1 VKRFPEIDLAN
12 PDHFVSGTPHHW
24 FKQLRAEAP
33 VYFHPESDGGPGFWC
48 ITKYEDLKHI
58 SRNPKIF
65 SSWLG
70 GTNIP
75 DQPEESMAGLRAIM
89 LNMDPPQ
96 HVKFRRT
103 VQRSFTPKLM
113 ESMRPHVR
121 ELARRIVDQ
130 VAPKGECE
138 FVEDLAA
145 ELPLQVIC
153 EMMGVPHDDRK
164 QIFDWSNQL
173 IGFDD
178 PEYQTNPADAMQAS
192 AQMFGYAMQ
201 LAAKRLARPGDD
213 LVTRL
218 LTSEVDGHKLSE
230 LEFSSFFLL
239 LAIAGNETTRTVTCW
254 GMHSL
259 ITHPD
264 QREKVLRSPVLL
276 ESAVE
281 EILRFAPAVHYFR
294 RTTTEDTE
302 IRGQRIR
309 KGEKVAMWYPSAN
322 RDEDVFPDANR
333 FRVDRRPNPHVA
345 FGIGN
350 HFCLGANLARLELRS
365 MLDELVRRLPD
376 VELAPGT
383 RPSYTDSPFVRGV
396 ASMPV
401 VFTPEER

>member
-1 VKRFPEIDLAN
+1 MTYFPEIDLAN
-12 PDHFVSGTPHHW
+12 PDHFVAGTPHHW
-24 FKQLRAEAP
+24 FRKLRAEAP
-33 VYFHPESDGGPGFWC
+33 VYFHPEPDGGPGFWC
-48 ITKYEDLKHI
+48 ITKYEDLRLI
-58 SRNPKIF
+58 SRNPKVF

-75 DQPEESMAGLRAIM
+75 DQPEEGLAGLRAIM

-103 VQRSFTPKLM
+103 VQRSFTPKLI
-113 ESMRPHVR
+113 ESMRPHVC
-121 ELARRIVDQ
+121 ELAKRIVDG
-130 VAPKGECE
+130 VAHKGECE

-153 EMMGVPHDDRK
+153 EMMGVPQEDRRH
-164 QIFDWSNQL
+164 IFELSNRL

-178 PEYQTNPADAMQAS
+178 PEYQTSQEDAMRAS
-192 AQMFGYAMQ
+192 TEMFVYAMQ
-201 LAAKRLARPGDD
+201 LAAKRLAKPGDD

-264 QREKVLRSPVLL
+264 QREKLLRNPALL

-281 EILRFAPAVHYFR
+281 EILRYAPAVHYFR
-294 RTTTEDTE
+294 RTVTEDTE
-302 IRGQRIR
+302 IRGQHIR

-322 RDEDVFPDANR
+322 RDEDVFRDADR
-333 FRVDRRPNPHVA
+333 FDVTRHPNDHLA
-345 FGIGN
+345 FGIGE
-350 HFCLGANLARLELRS
+350 HFCIGASLARMELRVIFKEI
-365 MLDELVRRLPD
+365 LTRLPD
-376 VELAPGT
+376 MELAAPP
-383 RPSYTDSPFVRGV
+383 RRLRSNFVNGCKEMRV
-396 ASMPV
+396 Q
-401 VFTPEER
+401 FTPES